1 MIRELKSSHAYPK
14 VMLFLSVLTLLF
26 GFCFCFL
33 GEIFLPFAVSFLAA
47 LFIFEKPKKRVL
59 SYIVPII
66 PVICAV
72 LSFGVF
78 ALITAQYIAFAAILA
93 LCYRYSRSKAYCAF
107 YMTFAIS
114 LMLIVSLYVSGAMK
128 CGSFAPHAVT
138 DYYSTFYTALKAKII
153 DFASNYTVTNRDG
166 SIDKPFTKE
175 IVAELIDALSKLAV
189 GIIGIYGFICAGI
202 AIKIFTFLILRYSK
216 HGILKTFAHF
226 LPSNAVAYVYIVLA
240 ILSALIGSTDIVD
253 LAIINVCQIFMI
265 VFAYM
270 GVQYVFAIAKFSGRR
285 STVLTFLVAGILV
298 LNVVALQLLSFLGVW
313 ITIGTNRS
321 LKPIDEE

>member
-33 GEIFLPFAVSFLAA
+33 GEIFLPFAVSFLAS
-47 LFIFEKPKKRVL
+47 LFIFERPKKRVL

-72 LSFGVF
+72 LSFGAF
-78 ALITAQYIAFAAILA
+78 ALITIQYIAFAAILA
-93 LCYRYSRSKAYCAF
+93 LCYRYSKSKAYCAL
-107 YMTFAIS
+107 YLTFGIAI
-114 LMLIVSLYVSGAMK
+114 MLIVSLYVSGAMK
-128 CGSFAPHAVT
+128 CGSFALDAVT

-153 DFASNYTVTNRDG
+153 DIASNYTVTNTDG
-166 SIDKPFTKE
+166 SIEKPYTKE
-175 IVAELIDALSKLAV
+175 LVSELIEGVSTIAV
-189 GIIGIYGFICAGI
+189 GLIGIWSFISAGI
-202 AIKIFTFLILRYSK
+202 AIKIFAFLILRYSK

-226 LPSNAVAYVYIVLA
+226 LPSTPAAYVYIVIA
-240 ILSALIGSTDIVD
+240 ILSALIGSTDIID
-253 LAIINVCQIFMI
+253 RSIINVCQILMI

-270 GVQYVFAIAKFSGRR
+270 GIQYVLAIAKISGRR
-285 STVLTFLVAGILV
+285 STILTFLVAGIIL
-298 LNVVALQLLSFLGVW
+298 LNVIAFQFLSALGVW
-313 ITIGTNRS
+313 ITIGTNKS